1 MKLQVNYILQTM
13 EKMAELKVN
22 TIEPRFRKYISLM
35 AFFEHPF
42 QPMSP
47 IRLVNKA
54 VSIPGKIVQLTSK
67 VRWVTGLKKGT
78 SQLSAG
84 YVKPSTHTPPRVSP
98 YFLDT
103 CPVHRS
109 WYKNSQGIN
118 FILWPVNLLQYWWM
132 TRVPDL
138 LNDFKLT
145 FDKAY
150 FDL

>member
-67 VRWVTGLKKGT
+67 VRWVTGLKEGT

-84 YVKPSTHTPPRVSP
+84 YVKPSTHTPPGVSP
-98 YFLDT
+98 YFLNT
-103 CPVHRS
+103 CPVHTQVLVQEQPGDQLHPVASEPVAVLVDDPRS
-109 WYKNSQGIN
+109 
-118 FILWPVNLLQYWWM
+118 
-132 TRVPDL
+132 
-138 LNDFKLT
+138 
-145 FDKAY
+145 
-150 FDL
+150 